1 MSIPRTHSLGTRLF
15 ILLVVPLI
23 AVSVASTVLRYWTAQ
38 DMSQHLYDDTL
49 RVVAHAVSREVVLTK
64 GDLVADELLNS
75 LVGALGDPIYYQ
87 VRAGGGRFITGH
99 SDAPIPPASLEV
111 TDKNPVFFNSNYQ
124 GRPVRSV
131 LLREFIADPDFDGWT
146 TVQIWQ
152 TVTQRQALSLS
163 IMAQSAFM
171 LLLVVSSA
179 ALLLWFGINRG
190 LSPLADLREA
200 VGVRS
205 ERDLRPIRRPVP
217 KEVAPLVATINSL
230 FSRLQAE
237 LDRRNVFVGNAAH
250 QLRNPVAA
258 IQAQAE
264 AALSASSET
273 ERLTRLDDLVL
284 TAGQLSRMS
293 NQLLNYDIASE
304 TNGEEPLPPS
314 DFAEL
319 VAGVARRHVP
329 RALAARVDIEM
340 DSPPHPLPVAGN
352 IVLLQE
358 AIDNLIDN
366 GLKYGCPP
374 GGRLSLRV
382 AREDDRAILTVSDD
396 GPGIPPEAAERI
408 FERFV
413 RLSEDSNG
421 GCGLGLSIVKAIV
434 ERAGGTVSLVP
445 AEGGCT
451 FRVALALADAGPVR
465 MNPAAE

>member
-1 MSIPRTHSLGTRLF
+1 
-15 ILLVVPLI
+15 
-23 AVSVASTVLRYWTAQ
+23 
-38 DMSQHLYDDTL
+38 
-49 RVVAHAVSREVVLTK
+49 
-64 GDLVADELLNS
+64 
-75 LVGALGDPIYYQ
+75 
-87 VRAGGGRFITGH
+87 
-99 SDAPIPPASLEV
+99 
-111 TDKNPVFFNSNYQ
+111 
-124 GRPVRSV
+124 
-131 LLREFIADPDFDGWT
+131 
-146 TVQIWQ
+146 
-152 TVTQRQALSLS
+152 
-163 IMAQSAFM
+163 
-171 LLLVVSSA
+171 
-179 ALLLWFGINRG
+179 
-190 LSPLADLREA
+190 
-200 VGVRS
+200 
-205 ERDLRPIRRPVP
+205 
-217 KEVAPLVATINSL
+217 
-230 FSRLQAE
+230 
-237 LDRRNVFVGNAAH
+237 
-250 QLRNPVAA
+250 AA

-396 GPGIPPEAAERI
+396 GPGIPPEAAVRI

-434 ERAGGTVSLVP
+434 ERAGGTVSL
-445 AEGGCT
+445 
-451 FRVALALADAGPVR
+451 
-465 MNPAAE
+465 